1 MLRKYLDRLG
11 KRSDDENSIDPVKR
25 EGGKGGRLDL
35 MLARTVPQPR
45 ADEWE
50 HLVVELKRPS
60 KKVDGTV
67 VSQIKSYAIA
77 VAQNERFRDT
87 KTKWIFWVLSNEMTD
102 EARRDARQRGRPEGV
117 VYDDSE
123 LNIKVWAKTWGQLL
137 QDCKGRLNFLRRIS
151 TTKPIGT
158 LQRTISGLSTRS
170 TCRALYELKHTK
182 YRQAPNRK

>member
-1 MLRKYLDRLG
+1 V
-11 KRSDDENSIDPVKR
+11 VKR
-25 EGGKGGRLDL
+25 RLSVT
-35 MLARTVPQPR
+35 ARFRGQPR

-77 VAQNERFRDT
+77 VAQDERFRDT

-123 LNIKVWAKTWGQLL
+123 LNITVWAKTWGQLL
-137 QDCKGRLNFLRRIS
+137 QDCKGRLNFFKKNLNYEADRDSAKNYLRV
-151 TTKPIGT
+151 
-158 LQRTISGLSTRS
+158 
-170 TCRALYELKHTK
+170 KHEKVLAEHCT
-182 YRQAPNRK
+182 N